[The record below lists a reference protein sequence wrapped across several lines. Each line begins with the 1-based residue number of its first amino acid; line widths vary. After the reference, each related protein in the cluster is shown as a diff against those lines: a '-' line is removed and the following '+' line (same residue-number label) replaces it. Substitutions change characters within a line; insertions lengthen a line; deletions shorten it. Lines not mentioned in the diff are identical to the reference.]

1 MHFYSEKK
9 MEKMPEKE
17 KKIAKPHIQTAETL
31 QILLQFTAIGIRNAT
46 EFPPAILLLTNLG
59 SSKEIARKQWL
70 PD

>member
-9 MEKMPEKE
+9 NGEYARTR
-17 KKIAKPHIQTAETL
+17 KKNAKPHIQTAETL

-59 SSKEIARKQWL
+59 FSKEIARKQWL